1 MLAHAGGSPMVHEW
15 PTVQSTQIFF
25 KIAAC
30 APIRAD
36 EWRRFRDGLA
46 LQFEATV
53 SARAMGS
60 KHIA

>member
-1 MLAHAGGSPMVHEW
+1 MVHEW